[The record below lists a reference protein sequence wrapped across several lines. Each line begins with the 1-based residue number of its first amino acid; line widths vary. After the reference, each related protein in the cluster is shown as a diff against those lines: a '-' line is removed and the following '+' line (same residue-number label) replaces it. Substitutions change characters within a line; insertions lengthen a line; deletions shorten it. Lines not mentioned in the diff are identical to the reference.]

1 MNDILKVSVQNWY
14 RKIPL
19 QVYALLKNLHYSLP
33 LSVGFQEPHLFDD
46 EVVQNVFEKHLL
58 QNQELRKTPS
68 K

>member
-46 EVVQNVFEKHLL
+46 EVVQNVFEKHL
-58 QNQELRKTPS
+58 
-68 K
+68 